1 MTGVTGLIFADRLGK
16 AIRAPARDAIISLSV
31 SPRHLATA
39 FGVHRALDAAGAALG
54 PLLAFVLLWWLPHRY
69 DAVFFASLVAA
80 LLGVAAL
87 WLLVQEPEGS
97 SRPRRLWS
105 EALAAFADPPVRRI
119 LVVALAFGLVTI
131 GDAFVYL
138 LLVRRAHGSAVWIP
152 LLYTGTAISFLA
164 LAVPVGV
171 LADRVGRGRVFI
183 LGHAPL
189 LASYIVALTGMS
201 GWPWNAV
208 LCVALLGSYYA
219 STEGVLA
226 GLAGGSL
233 PAETRSIGLAGVGSA
248 VGIGR
253 ACSAV
258 AVGWMWTQAGDMA
271 TVFTFSAAL
280 VVVAGVA
287 LLALRTPNEAP
298 GAAA

>member
-1 MTGVTGLIFADRLGK
+1 MLTDISSEMVVSVLPAYMVLAGGLAPAALGIATGVHEGGPVLAMWLGGLIADRSGRRKLTAGCGYGISAVCRAGWLMLPGGTVTGMTGLIFADRLGK
-16 AIRAPARDAIISLSV
+16 AIRTPARDAIISLSV

-131 GDAFVYL
+131 GDAF
-138 LLVRRAHGSAVWIP
+138 G
-152 LLYTGTAISFLA
+152 
-164 LAVPVGV
+164 
-171 LADRVGRGRVFI
+171 
-183 LGHAPL
+183 
-189 LASYIVALTGMS
+189 
-201 GWPWNAV
+201 
-208 LCVALLGSYYA
+208 
-219 STEGVLA
+219 
-226 GLAGGSL
+226 
-233 PAETRSIGLAGVGSA
+233 
-248 VGIGR
+248 
-253 ACSAV
+253 
-258 AVGWMWTQAGDMA
+258 
-271 TVFTFSAAL
+271 
-280 VVVAGVA
+280 
-287 LLALRTPNEAP
+287 
-298 GAAA
+298 